1 MAGQAWWYREARASS
16 LHGDGRFFCCAGA
29 DRAIICKEM
38 FTLAKQ
44 KQEKF
49 VAEITPRDTDFAQWY
64 TDVIKKTDLIDYA
77 PVRGCMVMKPYGYAI
92 WELIQNELDARFKAT
107 GHKNVYLPMLI
118 PESLLLKEADHV
130 EGFAP
135 EVAWVTMGGGEQLTE
150 RLAIRP
156 TSETLFCTMYSKW
169 VQSWRDLPMK
179 YNQWCSVMRWEKT
192 TRPFLRTAE
201 FLWQEGHT
209 IHATA
214 EEAEQETMQMLE
226 VYREFAENVGA
237 IPVICGRKSEKEKF
251 AGARATYSIE
261 AMMHDGKALQAGTS
275 HNFGT
280 NFSEPFDIKYLS
292 KEGKQEYVHETSW
305 GVSTRLIGALIMVH
319 GDDRGLKLP
328 PRLAPIQV
336 VVLPIASHKPGVTEK
351 SEEIRAALAAAGLRV
366 ELDDRDASAG
376 WKFNEWEMKGVP
388 VRLEVG
394 PRDIENG
401 VVTYVRRDTLEK
413 ATLPIEGLADALKA
427 LLEDVQANMLA
438 QAREFMNAHT
448 TIAHTLEDV
457 VNGAN
462 GGFALAAWC
471 GETECEEHLKAEY
484 AITTRNMPFDQS
496 DLPTETCPICG
507 KPARC
512 KIYFAKAY

>member
-1 MAGQAWWYREARASS
+1 M
-16 LHGDGRFFCCAGA
+16 
-29 DRAIICKEM
+29 
-38 FTLAKQ
+38 AKQ

-49 VAEITPRDTDFAQWY
+49 VSEITPRDTDFAQWY
-64 TDVIKKTDLIDYA
+64 TDVIKKTDLVDYA

-92 WELIQNELDARFKAT
+92 WELIQKDLDRRFKET
-107 GHKNVYLPMLI
+107 GHQNVYMPMLI

-150 RLAIRP
+150 RMAIRP
-156 TSETLFCTMYSKW
+156 TSETMFCTMYSKW

-214 EEAEQETMQMLE
+214 EEAEQETMQMLH
-226 VYREFAENVGA
+226 VYRDFLEQICAV
-237 IPVICGRKSEKEKF
+237 PVICGRKSEKEKF
-251 AGARATYSIE
+251 AGARATYSVE

-280 NFSEPFDIKYLS
+280 NFSVPFDIKYLS

-305 GVSTRLIGALIMVH
+305 GVSTRMIGAIIMVH

-328 PRLAPIQV
+328 PHIAPIQV
-336 VVLPIASHKPGVTEK
+336 VILPIASHKPGATEK
-351 SEEIRAALAAAGLRV
+351 SEEIRQALINAGLRV

-413 ATLPIEGLADALKA
+413 ATLPIDGLADALKA
-427 LLEDVQANMLA
+427 LLEDVQSNMLT
-438 QAREFMNAHT
+438 QARAFMDAHT
-448 TIAHTLEDV
+448 TIAHNLDEV
-457 VNGAN
+457 VAGAN
-462 GGFALAAWC
+462 GGFALASWC
-471 GETECEEHLKAEY
+471 GETECEEHLKADH

-507 KPARC
+507 KPAKY